1 MTLLISIF
9 QENYVFIEE
18 EIPSNKVVI
27 VKEGLVDLPG
37 ITFVDEECR
46 NFKVVIDGAEL
57 TRIFSRKKMSD
68 L

>member
-1 MTLLISIF
+1 MILLISIF

-18 EIPSNKVVI
+18 EIAPNKVVI
-27 VKEGLVDLPG
+27 VKEGLVDLPRT
-37 ITFVDEECR
+37 TFVDEECR

-57 TRIFSRKKMSD
+57 FNRKKKSD

>member
-1 MTLLISIF
+1 MILLISVF

-18 EIPSNKVVI
+18 EIPSNKVVV

-37 ITFVDEECR
+37 IKFVDEECR

-57 TRIFSRKKMSD
+57 TRIFNRKKKSD